1 VADVAPDQ
9 PLVEGRVVIPG
20 GALALERAAV
30 HVRLE
35 DASAADAASRLV
47 AETVIRDVTHRAG
60 GDTVVPFALRGRLDI
75 DPTADYAVRAW
86 VDHDGDGSPS
96 SGDLY
101 SDQRYPVLTRGFG
114 RTVEIAL
121 GASGGG
127 VANPKGWS

>member
-1 VADVAPDQ
+1 M
-9 PLVEGRVVIPG
+9 EGRVVIPG
-20 GALALERAAV
+20 GMSALERAAV

-35 DASAADAASRLV
+35 DVSAADAASRLV
-47 AETVIRDVTHRAG
+47 AETVVRDVSHRASG
-60 GDTVVPFALRGRLDI
+60 EDTIVPFALRGRLDV

-114 RTVEIAL
+114 RTVEVVL
-121 GASGGG
+121 GASDAG
-127 VANPKGWS
+127 VANRKGWP